1 MGFPDGSVVNGV
13 PANAGDLGSIPGSGR
28 SPAEGNG
35 NPLQYS
41 CLENPM
47 DRGAWQATVHRVT
60 KSWIQLK
67 WLSTHTCTP
76 ISVVGMA
83 LVPSHRGMMKMR
95 SKGCGDCLVSGES
108 VIVEVVV
115 NCSFLEFTLLQ
126 WWWLPW
132 PFLPLGHKVRF
143 TLTLP
148 KRPNLHRHE
157 ETSLA
162 GT

>member
-1 MGFPDGSVVNGV
+1 MTIKSPSAPVLRLPFWLSDKESTCS
-13 PANAGDLGSIPGSGR
+13 AGDMGSIPGSES
-28 SPAEGNG
+28 SPTEEMATHCSILAWETPWTEEPAG
-35 NPLQYS
+35 LQS
-41 CLENPM
+41 T
-47 DRGAWQATVHRVT
+47 GSHRVRHD
-60 KSWIQLK
+60 WD
-67 WLSTHTCTP
+67 
-76 ISVVGMA
+76 
-83 LVPSHRGMMKMR
+83 RGMMKMR